1 MKGNI
6 DLFHNQIHEKNN
18 NMSVQGFEWPPLQLK
33 YHGTQGLCKLVFN
46 KSASGILHLGF
57 TVTAGEIGMCPDMA
71 LKSTQSL
78 FFPLFV
84 HLFRT

>member
-1 MKGNI
+1 
-6 DLFHNQIHEKNN
+6 
-18 NMSVQGFEWPPLQLK
+18 MSVQGFKWPPLQFK

-46 KSASGILHLGF
+46 KSASDILYLGF
-57 TVTAGEIGMCPDMA
+57 TVAAGEIGMCPDMA
-71 LKSTQSL
+71 LKSTQSS